1 MSLIFNNCQTKL
13 ASTLSQ
19 SLINNGITCIK
30 RNINLTPNNESV
42 KVNLPSIKLN
52 NGKNMLNSSTQK
64 VTFKRFNS
72 SAKDKSKGRKKVTL
86 NTLNNLYKKGEPIT
100 MLTAHDYPSG
110 LNVEKGGVETC
121 LVGDSLGM
129 VTLGYDS
136 TNPVTMDDMVRHCQ
150 AVCRGAKSP
159 FIVCDMPFGSY
170 ETCPEDAVR
179 NAIRLIAE
187 GNAEAVKLEG
197 GKEMAE
203 TIRAITKVGI
213 PVLGHIGLTPQRQS
227 SLGGFRVQGKTFED
241 AKSLLEDALALQD
254 AGCYGVVLEAMPRE
268 VASFITSQLDIL
280 TIGIGAGNG
289 CSGQVL
295 VQQDMLGAF
304 DKFIPKFC
312 KVYANVSSVAVEAIK
327 NYTKDVKERSFPNNE
342 KNCYKM
348 KSGED
353 KKLQE
358 YLESLKK

>member
-1 MSLIFNNCQTKL
+1 MSLIFNNCQVKL
-13 ASTLSQ
+13 TSSLSQ
-19 SLINNGITCIK
+19 QIINNGITNIK
-30 RNINLTPNNESV
+30 RNINLTPKKDSI
-42 KVNLPSIKLN
+42 KLNLPSINLN
-52 NGKNMLNSSTQK
+52 NEKKLFTSTNRISS
-64 VTFKRFNS
+64 KRFNS
-72 SAKDKSKGRKKVTL
+72 TSKDKGRKKVTL

-110 LNVEKGGVETC
+110 LFTEKGGVDTV
-121 LVGDSLGM
+121 LIGDSLGM
-129 VTLGYDS
+129 VTLGFNS

-170 ETCPEDAVR
+170 EASAEDAVR
-179 NAIRLIAE
+179 NAVRLIAE

-203 TIRAITKVGI
+203 TIKAITRVGI

-227 SLGGFRVQGKTFED
+227 SLGGFRVQGKTMED

-268 VASFITSQLDIL
+268 VASFITSQLNIL

-312 KVYANVSSVAVEAIK
+312 KVYADMSSVAINAIK
-327 NYTKDVKERSFPNNE
+327 NYTKDVKERKFPDNE

-353 KKLQE
+353 KKLE
-358 YLESLKK
+358 EFINNLKK

>member
-1 MSLIFNNCQTKL
+1 MSLIFNNSQAKL
-13 ASTLSQ
+13 SSILGQ
-19 SLINNGITCIK
+19 NLINTGIINIK
-30 RNINLTPNNESV
+30 RNINLTSNNKSL
-42 KVNLPSIKLN
+42 KINLPSIKLN
-52 NGKNMLNSSTQK
+52 NEKKTLNSSTNLNIS
-64 VTFKRFNS
+64 KRFNS
-72 SAKDKSKGRKKVTL
+72 SSKEKGRKKVTL

-110 LNVEKGGVETC
+110 LFVEKGGVDTC
-121 LVGDSLGM
+121 LIGDSLGM
-129 VTLGYDS
+129 VTLGYNS

-170 ETCPEDAVR
+170 EASIEDAVR
-179 NAIRLIAE
+179 NAVRLIAE

-203 TIRAITKVGI
+203 TIKAITKVGI

-268 VASFITSQLDIL
+268 VASFITSQLNIL

-304 DKFIPKFC
+304 DKFVPKFC
-312 KVYANVSSVAVEAIK
+312 KVYADISSTAINAIK
-327 NYTKDVKERSFPNNE
+327 NYSKDVKERNFPNNE

-348 KSGED
+348 KAGED

-358 YLESLKK
+358 YIESLKK

>member
-1 MSLIFNNCQTKL
+1 MSLVFNNSQTKL
-13 ASTLSQ
+13 SSYLTQKIINSQ
-19 SLINNGITCIK
+19 ITNIK
-30 RNINLTPNNESV
+30 RNINLTSRNNSI

-52 NGKNMLNSSTQK
+52 NEKKILSTNLS
-64 VTFKRFNS
+64 VSKRFNS
-72 SAKDKSKGRKKVTL
+72 SSKEKGRKKVTL
-86 NTLNNLYKKGEPIT
+86 NTLNSLYKKGEPIT

-110 LNVEKGGVETC
+110 LFVEKAGIDSC
-121 LVGDSLGM
+121 LIGDSLGM
-129 VTLGYDS
+129 VTLGYNS
-136 TNPVTMDDMVRHCQ
+136 TNPVTMDDMISHCK

-159 FIVCDMPFGSY
+159 FIICDMPFGSY
-170 ETCPEDAVR
+170 EASTEDAVR
-179 NAIRLIAE
+179 NAVRLIAE

-197 GKEMAE
+197 GKEIAE

-227 SLGGFRVQGKTFED
+227 SLGGFRVQGKTVED

-254 AGCYGVVLEAMPRE
+254 AGCFGITLEAMPRE
-268 VASFITSQLDIL
+268 VASFITSQLNIL

-295 VQQDMLGAF
+295 VQQDMLGSF
-304 DKFIPKFC
+304 DKFVPKFC
-312 KVYANVSSVAVEAIK
+312 KVYADVSGIAINAIK
-327 NYTKDVKERSFPNNE
+327 NYVKDVKERTFPNNE

-353 KKLQE
+353 KKLEE
-358 YLESLKK
+358 YIKSLKK

>member
-1 MSLIFNNCQTKL
+1 MSFVFNNCQTKL
-13 ASTLSQ
+13 TSTLSQ
-19 SLINNGITCIK
+19 KLINNGINNIK
-30 RNINLTPNNESV
+30 RNFNIIPRKDLI
-42 KVNLPSIKLN
+42 KYNLPSIN
-52 NGKNMLNSSTQK
+52 IKNDNKIFASTNIIN
-64 VTFKRFNS
+64 KRFNS
-72 SAKDKSKGRKKVTL
+72 TTKEKGRKKVTL

-110 LNVEKGGVETC
+110 LFVEKGGVDTC
-121 LVGDSLGM
+121 LIGDSLGM
-129 VTLGYDS
+129 VTLGFNS

-170 ETCPEDAVR
+170 EASIEDAVR
-179 NAIRLIAE
+179 NAVRLIAE

-227 SLGGFRVQGKTFED
+227 SLGGFRVQGKTMDD

-254 AGCYGVVLEAMPRE
+254 AGCYGVVLEAMPKE
-268 VASFITSQLDIL
+268 VASFITSQLNIL

-304 DKFIPKFC
+304 DKFVPK
-312 KVYANVSSVAVEAIK
+312 
-327 NYTKDVKERSFPNNE
+327 
-342 KNCYKM
+342 
-348 KSGED
+348 
-353 KKLQE
+353 
-358 YLESLKK
+358 

>member
-1 MSLIFNNCQTKL
+1 MSLIFNIYQTKI
-13 ASTLSQ
+13 ASGLSQ
-19 SLINNGITCIK
+19 NLINNQIINIK
-30 RNINLTPNNESV
+30 RNINLKPIKESI
-42 KVNLPSIKLN
+42 KLNLPSIKFNEKKISN
-52 NGKNMLNSSTQK
+52 N
-64 VTFKRFNS
+64 VTNQINFKRFNTTS
-72 SAKDKSKGRKKVTL
+72 NEKARKKVTL

-110 LNVEKGGVETC
+110 LFAEKGGIDTC
-121 LVGDSLGM
+121 LIGDSLGM
-129 VTLGYDS
+129 VTLGFNS

-170 ETCPEDAVR
+170 EASTEDAVR
-179 NAIRLIAE
+179 NAVRLIAE

-241 AKSLLEDALALQD
+241 AKSLLEDALALQE
-254 AGCYGVVLEAMPRE
+254 AGCYGVVLEAMPKN
-268 VASFITSQLDIL
+268 VASFITSQLNIL

-304 DKFIPKFC
+304 DKFVPKFC
-312 KVYANVSSVAVEAIK
+312 KVYADISSIAINAIK
-327 NYTKDVKERSFPNNE
+327 NYSKDVKERKFPDNE

-358 YLESLKK
+358 YIDSLKK

>member
-1 MSLIFNNCQTKL
+1 MCFHFRYNIFFFFCV
-13 ASTLSQ
+13 
-19 SLINNGITCIK
+19 I
-30 RNINLTPNNESV
+30 
-42 KVNLPSIKLN
+42 
-52 NGKNMLNSSTQK
+52 
-64 VTFKRFNS
+64 
-72 SAKDKSKGRKKVTL
+72 GRKKVTL

-110 LNVEKGGVETC
+110 LFVEKGGVDTC

-129 VTLGYDS
+129 VTLGYNS
-136 TNPVTMDDMVRHCQ
+136 TNPVTMDDMIRHCQ

-170 ETCPEDAVR
+170 EASIEDAVR
-179 NAIRLIAE
+179 NAVRLIAE

-203 TIRAITKVGI
+203 TIKAITKVGI

-227 SLGGFRVQGKTFED
+227 SLGGFRVQGKTMKD
-241 AKSLLEDALALQD
+241 AKYLLEDALALQE
-254 AGCYGVVLEAMPRE
+254 AGCYGIVLEAMPKE
-268 VASFITSQLDIL
+268 VASFITSQLNIL

-304 DKFIPKFC
+304 DKFVPKFC
-312 KVYANVSSVAVEAIK
+312 KVYADISSIAVNAVK
-327 NYTKDVKERSFPNNE
+327 NYTADVKSRKFPDDE

-358 YLESLKK
+358 YINSLKK

>member
-1 MSLIFNNCQTKL
+1 MSLIFNTSK
-13 ASTLSQ
+13 SKITSSLSQ
-19 SLINNGITCIK
+19 NLINNGIINIK
-30 RNINLTPNNESV
+30 RNINLKPNNESI
-42 KVNLPSIKLN
+42 KINLPSIKFNEKRISN
-52 NGKNMLNSSTQK
+52 N
-64 VTFKRFNS
+64 VTKQINFKRFNS
-72 SAKDKSKGRKKVTL
+72 TSGEKGRKKVTL

-110 LNVEKGGVETC
+110 LFVEKGGVDTC
-121 LVGDSLGM
+121 LIGDSLGM
-129 VTLGYDS
+129 VTLGFNS

-170 ETCPEDAVR
+170 EASIEDAVR
-179 NAIRLIAE
+179 NAVRLIAE

-203 TIRAITKVGI
+203 TIKAITKVGI

-241 AKSLLEDALALQD
+241 AKSLLEDALALQE
-254 AGCYGVVLEAMPRE
+254 AGCYGVVLEAMPKD
-268 VASFITSQLDIL
+268 VASFITSQLNIL

-304 DKFIPKFC
+304 DKFVPKFC
-312 KVYANVSSVAVEAIK
+312 KVYADISSTAINAIK
-327 NYTKDVKERSFPNNE
+327 NYSKDVKERKFPDNE

-348 KSGED
+348 KNGED

-358 YLESLKK
+358 YIDSLKK